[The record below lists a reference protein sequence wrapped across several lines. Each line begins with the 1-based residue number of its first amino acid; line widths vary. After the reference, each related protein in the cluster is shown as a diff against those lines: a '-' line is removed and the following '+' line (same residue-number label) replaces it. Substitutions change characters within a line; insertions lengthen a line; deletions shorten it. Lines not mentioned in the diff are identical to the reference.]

1 MSRTVVVLEG
11 LEEWIIGS
19 KQFFGI
25 STFSY
30 SFSLNAN
37 KTVEIVMMI
46 TSLETPP
53 ILQLLSNQGTRVI
66 VSSTQKRKNLTV
78 NVSVFLVLLCVCS

>member
-19 KQFFGI
+19 KQFLGI

-37 KTVEIVMMI
+37 KTVEIAMMI
-46 TSLETPP
+46 ISLETPP